1 MFNIYFHK
9 QTITNCNLQWSRLST
24 ALHTK
29 HLTTTKWFS
38 RHYLRKK
45 MLLNGSEWPKIS
57 QIAVICND
65 LLIFHRFPCF
75 VLLLF
80 SVDSRYLSAFPC
92 HNAVTHCETVRHPS
106 CTLGDG
112 SDASSAI
119 NLIVAVSP
127 VSNLHVTS
135 RVWRFSSSLD
145 PYP

>member
-1 MFNIYFHK
+1 M
-9 QTITNCNLQWSRLST
+9 
-24 ALHTK
+24 
-29 HLTTTKWFS
+29 
-38 RHYLRKK
+38 RKK

-92 HNAVTHCETVRHPS
+92 HDVVTHCETVRHPS

-135 RVWRFSSSLD
+135 RVWRFSSLD